1 MEHLDSVD
9 ATARAIGAV
18 NTVIRRDGKLH
29 GTNTDGLGAVGALRG
44 AVPLSGKRV
53 AVIGAGGAANAVV
66 HATIEAGAH
75 VTVVNRSEE
84 RGRRLAARQQSGF
97 CPLGAFGRLE
107 WDVLVNATPVGMF
120 PDVDALPVPEAELRP
135 GTVVMDSVYI
145 PMRTRLIQAAEAKG
159 CITVTGDAMFVHQGA
174 AQFTLWTGKAAPVAA
189 MRKAV
194 LEALGSA
201 CC

>member
-1 MEHLDSVD
+1 M
-9 ATARAIGAV
+9 
-18 NTVIRRDGKLH
+18 
-29 GTNTDGLGAVGALRG
+29 
-44 AVPLSGKRV
+44 
-53 AVIGAGGAANAVV
+53 IGAGGAANAVV
-66 HATIEAGAH
+66 HATIEAGAR

-84 RGRRLAARQQSGF
+84 RGRRLATRQQAGF
-97 CPLGAFGRLE
+97 CPLGDFGGLE

-145 PMRTRLIQAAEAKG
+145 PMRTRLVQAAEAKG

-174 AQFTLWTGKAAPVAA
+174 AQFTLWTGQAAPVAA

-194 LEALGSA
+194 LEALGTA
-201 CC
+201 YC